1 MKTFKITIA
10 RILTNYP
17 AKVFIVQ
24 APDIVSA
31 QIRVWR
37 KVKTW
42 HHVIA
47 AEQSVHPTPSSGGE
61 IPADV
66 NQSENDKPA
75 VSG

>member
-1 MKTFKITIA
+1 MKMFKITIA

-17 AKVFIVQ
+17 VKVFTVQ
-24 APDIVSA
+24 APDIISA

-47 AEQSVHPTPSSGGE
+47 AEQCVQPTAAGGSDSEKVLESGG
-61 IPADV
+61 
-66 NQSENDKPA
+66 
-75 VSG
+75 G

>member
-1 MKTFKITIA
+1 MQTFNVTIA

-17 AKVFIVQ
+17 AKIFTVK
-24 APDIVSA
+24 ATDIVSA

-47 AEQSVHPTPSSGGE
+47 AEQCVHPTAAGVESADENSESGG
-61 IPADV
+61 A
-66 NQSENDKPA
+66 
-75 VSG
+75 